1 MATNE
6 MATNDIAPPQAH
18 TGGPGTRAGDHSR
31 RHLYRH
37 YAEMLL
43 AMFAGMAV
51 LGAAAQ
57 GVVAV
62 AGWELPARSPELMS
76 LEMALSMAV
85 GMVVWMRHRGHGW
98 PGTLEMAGAMVA
110 SAVALWPLLWLGVIT
125 GGWLLTLEHLL
136 MLPLMYLLM
145 RRRRSEYAA

>member
-1 MATNE
+1 MSANE
-6 MATNDIAPPQAH
+6 LPQAQAGRPAASAH
-18 TGGPGTRAGDHSR
+18 STRHF
-31 RHLYRH
+31 LRH
-37 YAEMLL
+37 YVEMVA
-43 AMFAGMAV
+43 AMFVGMAV
-51 LGAAAQ
+51 LGGAVR
-57 GVVAV
+57 GVLAM
-62 AGWELPARSPELMS
+62 AGLESPFRSPELIS
-76 LEMALSMAV
+76 LEMAVEMAV
-85 GMVVWMRHRGHGW
+85 GMIVWMRHRGHGW